1 MPTSD
6 LVKSMYIAASGM
18 KAQSDRLRIVSE
30 NIANAESVGTRPG
43 EAPYRRKV
51 LTFKNVMDRK
61 METELVKTGKYGYDD
76 SQFIK
81 KYEPSH
87 PAADEEGYVQYP
99 NVNAMV
105 EMMDMREARRG
116 YEANLNVIETS
127 KGMISQTINM
137 LRQ

>member
-51 LTFKNVMDRK
+51 LTFENEVDRK
-61 METELVKTGKYGYDD
+61 MEAELVKTGKYGYDRSD
-76 SQFIK
+76 FIL

-87 PAADEEGYVQYP
+87 PAANEEGYVQYP
-99 NVNAMV
+99 NVNPLV

-116 YEANLNVIETS
+116 YESNLNVIEVS
-127 KGMISQTINM
+127 KGMITQTINM
-137 LRQ
+137 LK

>member
-6 LVKSMYIAASGM
+6 LVKSMHIAASGM

-30 NIANAESVGTRPG
+30 NIANAESIGTRPG

-51 LTFKNVMDRK
+51 LTFKNVLDRK
-61 METELVKTGKYGYDD
+61 MEVEKVQVGKYGYSDAPF
-76 SQFIK
+76 SL

-87 PAADEEGYVQYP
+87 PAANEEGYVQYP
-99 NVNAMV
+99 NVNPMV

-116 YEANLNVIETS
+116 YEANVNVIEVS
-127 KGMISQTINM
+127 KGMIMQTINM
-137 LRQ
+137 IR

>member
-18 KAQSDRLRIVSE
+18 KAQSDRLKIVSQ

-51 LTFKNVMDRK
+51 ISFDNEMDRAMGLEK
-61 METELVKTGKYGYDD
+61 VRVKRYGYDD
-76 SQFIK
+76 SEFK
-81 KYEPSH
+81 LVYEPNH
-87 PAADEEGYVQYP
+87 PAANEEGYVQYP
-99 NVNAMV
+99 NVNPLV

-116 YEANLNVIETS
+116 YESNMNMVEVS
-127 KGMISQTINM
+127 KGMIMQTINM
-137 LRQ
+137 LR